1 MASGKKTSRENI
13 YKVMSLYFTTNNY
26 NDTAKQL
33 GMPYSTVRDIVL
45 ENKDKD
51 KFVELKNKKK
61 EEFIIKADKI
71 IAKAL
76 NKLEEGLD
84 RDDLAINHLSTVIGT
99 IFDKRALAKGEST
112 VNENITIKVDLVED

>member
-45 ENKDKD
+45 ANKDKE
-51 KFVELKNKKK
+51 KFIKLKNQKK
-61 EEFIIKADKI
+61 EEFITKADKI
-71 IAKAL
+71 IEKAM
-76 NKLEEGLD
+76 NKLYDELDKEGI
-84 RDDLAINHLSTVIGT
+84 AINHLSTVIGT
-99 IFDKRALAKGEST
+99 LYDKKALAKGEST

>member
-26 NDTAKQL
+26 NDTAQQL

-84 RDDLAINHLSTVIGT
+84 RDDIAINHLSTVIGT
-99 IFDKRALAKGEST
+99 IYDKRALAKGEST